1 MYRCLA
7 SLVVLFFILARA
19 HNTPTLYLFF
29 ASGMHTVRI
38 HIFPVPT
45 LTAGWKASSKSG
57 LSWHGWVAASFEST
71 WEDKEIARWMGMY
84 IWFERFI
91 LIFLVSVR
99 TLEKAM
105 HHTKRCKQTFKYS
118 SLFFLGSR
126 GNINIISFW
135 ASSWRF
141 ARKASS
147 EACQMEKQKLEVQ
160 TGNDAG
166 CIAAV
171 ELLKMLRKGIWIF
184 TEFTFFWRLTKCWWF
199 QWFFFKIT
207 QISWGICLVFYFSL
221 VSCLFPYSLLFIYSF
236 FLLSTFLFLD
246 LFLFFCTLSCLLLFA
261 LFVYTSQT
269 PIVPTGGAQDVAS
282 AAGGGAKSNPTT
294 FGKTYFP
301 LQNFVSS
308 IREEQLVWFL
318 IWRATKLWCIYN

>member
-1 MYRCLA
+1 MECIRYVYIFFLYQHWLQVEKRA
-7 SLVVLFFILARA
+7 PRVVC
-19 HNTPTLYLFF
+19 P
-29 ASGMHTVRI
+29 GMVEWQHRLKALGRI
-38 HIFPVPT
+38 
-45 LTAGWKASSKSG
+45 
-57 LSWHGWVAASFEST
+57 
-71 WEDKEIARWMGMY
+71 EIARWMGMY

-207 QISWGICLVFYFSL
+207 
-221 VSCLFPYSLLFIYSF
+221 
-236 FLLSTFLFLD
+236 
-246 LFLFFCTLSCLLLFA
+246 
-261 LFVYTSQT
+261 
-269 PIVPTGGAQDVAS
+269 
-282 AAGGGAKSNPTT
+282 
-294 FGKTYFP
+294 
-301 LQNFVSS
+301 
-308 IREEQLVWFL
+308 
-318 IWRATKLWCIYN
+318 